1 MFFTNISLEG
11 NLLEQIL
18 NGYCPDG
25 GVSILSFSSAN
36 KVHLNKFT
44 QDSFPQLFKFVVH
57 LEGWLNLTTP
67 GHVPGRV
74 DPVPDPRLWPT
85 VHHLTHIITKSSSN
99 EPFHNYS
106 HNDSGFMK
114 IIFDFQVQ

>member
-36 KVHLNKFT
+36 KVHLKKFT
-44 QDSFPQLFKFVVH
+44 QDSFPHLFKFVVH
-57 LEGWLNLTTP
+57 LEGWLNLATP
-67 GHVPGRV
+67 GHVPGHV
-74 DPVPDPRLWPT
+74 DPVPDPRLRPA
-85 VHHLTHIITKSSSN
+85 VHNLTDHL
-99 EPFHNYS
+99 
-106 HNDSGFMK
+106 
-114 IIFDFQVQ
+114 